1 MKLATESSVH
11 SVGMVSVLYGASQLL
26 VWLEEKSVTD
36 EQALEMYA
44 KMEEYFGELP
54 DPEHEP
60 IRFAHCVKVY
70 KYYNKP
76 LDENPEVV

>member
-1 MKLATESSVH
+1 M
-11 SVGMVSVLYGASQLL
+11 
-26 VWLEEKSVTD
+26 TD